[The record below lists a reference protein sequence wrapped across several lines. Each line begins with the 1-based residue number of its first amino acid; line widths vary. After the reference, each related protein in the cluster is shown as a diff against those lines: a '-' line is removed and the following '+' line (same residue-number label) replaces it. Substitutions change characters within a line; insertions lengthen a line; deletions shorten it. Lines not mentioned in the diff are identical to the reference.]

1 MAKNVYKSI
10 LYIQESFK
18 KCFHK
23 FSFQL
28 WISPPKNHVSSQN
41 ISLKYI
47 MLLNADD
54 NNFQNK
60 PNPTKLKA
68 LHLNYIV
75 ATY

>member
-1 MAKNVYKSI
+1 MFTNPFYVYKKV
-10 LYIQESFK
+10 LK

-28 WISPPKNHVSSQN
+28 FPKKKKTKKDHVPSQN

-47 MLLNADD
+47 LLLNAED

-60 PNPTKLKA
+60 PNPT
-68 LHLNYIV
+68 N
-75 ATY
+75 